1 MKYVVETW
9 DKGKLVSREEK
20 DDGMPDIQ
28 DIEKRLKVVEKKVT
42 AIPVPVKE

>member
-28 DIEKRLKVVEKKVT
+28 DIEKRLKVVEEEIKLLKIKVE
-42 AIPVPVKE
+42 K